1 MEHKTKNGMTM
12 AVFFID
18 FWLIQR
24 RTGGRR
30 STAMADPSEDG
41 RQDRNGDE
49 EHAGEPGPA
58 RPVPRRLLLYYHY
71 SITNL
76 T

>member
-1 MEHKTKNGMTM
+1 
-12 AVFFID
+12 
-18 FWLIQR
+18 
-24 RTGGRR
+24 
-30 STAMADPSEDG
+30 MADPSEDG